1 MYYSNGFG
9 FGTSWIIVAIVG
21 VIPFWRI
28 CKRVGHSEWL
38 SLLLLVP
45 IANLIFVYWLAFGD
59 WPIQKTSSGTG

>member
-1 MYYSNGFG
+1 MYYPHGLGFG
-9 FGTSWIIVAIVG
+9 WLIGAILI

-45 IANLIFVYWLAFGD
+45 LVNIIFVYWLAFGD
-59 WPIQKTSSGTG
+59 WPIQKASSGGGT